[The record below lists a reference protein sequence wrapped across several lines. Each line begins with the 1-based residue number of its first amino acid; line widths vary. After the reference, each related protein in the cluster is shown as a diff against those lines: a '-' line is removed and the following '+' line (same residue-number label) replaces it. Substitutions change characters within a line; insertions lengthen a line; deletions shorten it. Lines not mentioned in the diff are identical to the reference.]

1 MDEKLFETVVTHA
14 KNSGF
19 VYQGSEI
26 YGGLSNTWD
35 FGPLGVELKNNI
47 KQAWWKRFI
56 QESPYNVGIQS
67 AILMNPQ
74 VWVASGH
81 VGGFSDPLMDCK
93 NCKTRHRADKL
104 IEDDAQGAVNPGGWS
119 NEEMM
124 TYIREHKIACPDCGS
139 HDFTDIRQF
148 NLMFKT
154 FQGVVE
160 EAKNA
165 IYLRP
170 ETAQGMFVNFKN
182 VQRTTRRIFRTRE
195 FEQMELEFFTKP
207 GEDKKWYEYYKE
219 FCMNFLTDLGVK
231 SEHLRIRE
239 HSKEEL
245 SHYSTGTSDI
255 EYHFSFG
262 WGELWGIADRTDF
275 DLTCHQNASK
285 QNMEYFDQEENRK
298 YLPYCIEPAVGV
310 ERLFLTFMC
319 DAYEEEQLENDTRV
333 VLHLHPFLAPVK
345 ACIMPL
351 SKKLNEQA
359 MDIFHKLAPTC
370 ACEFDDAGSIG
381 KRYRRQDAIG
391 TPFCVT
397 VDFETAED
405 QCVTVRDRDT
415 MKQERVRIDDLVSYI
430 EEKIKF

>member
-1 MDEKLFETVVTHA
+1 
-14 KNSGF
+14 
-19 VYQGSEI
+19 
-26 YGGLSNTWD
+26 
-35 FGPLGVELKNNI
+35 
-47 KQAWWKRFI
+47 
-56 QESPYNVGIQS
+56 
-67 AILMNPQ
+67 
-74 VWVASGH
+74 
-81 VGGFSDPLMDCK
+81 
-93 NCKTRHRADKL
+93 
-104 IEDDAQGAVNPGGWS
+104 
-119 NEEMM
+119 
-124 TYIREHKIACPDCGS
+124 
-139 HDFTDIRQF
+139 
-148 NLMFKT
+148 
-154 FQGVVE
+154 
-160 EAKNA
+160 
-165 IYLRP
+165 
-170 ETAQGMFVNFKN
+170 
-182 VQRTTRRIFRTRE
+182 
-195 FEQMELEFFTKP
+195 MELEFFTKP